1 MLPLFRAHAR
11 RAFKI
16 TAMASCA
23 ATAVCM
29 VAAAP
34 SRALCAPVAV
44 PAAAPQ
50 TNTPQTPAAV
60 DPLLIRKAITAKP
73 ACEGQ
78 ANELHKKPFIIGVT
92 GECGGSGGGEEAADS
107 AL

>member
-1 MLPLFRAHAR
+1 M
-11 RAFKI
+11 
-16 TAMASCA
+16 TSC
-23 ATAVCM
+23 ATAVRV

-34 SRALCAPVAV
+34 SRALRAPVSIL
-44 PAAAPQ
+44 AASQ
-50 TNTPQTPAAV
+50 TNTPQTPPAV
-60 DPLLIRKAITAKP
+60 KPLLSRKTITAKP
-73 ACEGQ
+73 ACKGQ